1 MKADAGSLLHVR
13 VARRTVE
20 AQDIC
25 SLELVA
31 CDGAALPPFAAGSH
45 VDVHLPGGIVRQYS
59 LCNDPAE
66 THRYQ
71 IAVLRDPA
79 SRGGSAAVHERV
91 AQGDEL
97 RISAPRNHF
106 ALASAAPCHLLL
118 AGGIGVTPL
127 LCMAERLSVLGA
139 QFRMH
144 YAGRSRHRMAF
155 GQRIADSGFAQ
166 HVQLHFDDGEAAQ
179 RLDMEAVLAG
189 AAPDTHLYVCG
200 PQGFMDA
207 VLGTAR
213 GQGWAEDRLHWE
225 FFAAASAG
233 PRGGDT
239 AFEVQLASSGRIVSV
254 APGQSVTQALQAA
267 GVDVLVSCEQGV
279 CGTCL
284 TRVLSGQVDHRDA
297 YLTAEEQAVDDQ
309 FTPCCSR
316 ARCARLV
323 LDL

>member
-1 MKADAGSLLHVR
+1 MTVNGGALLQVR
-13 VARRTVE
+13 VARRTLE

-31 CDGAALPPFAAGSH
+31 CDGTALPAFAAGSH
-45 VDVHLPGGIVRQYS
+45 VDVHLPGGTVRQYS

-79 SRGGSAAVHERV
+79 SRGGSAAVHERL
-91 AQGDEL
+91 AEGDEL

-106 ALASAAPCHLLL
+106 ALAPEAPRHLLL
-118 AGGIGVTPL
+118 AGGIGVTPI

-139 QFRMH
+139 DFHMH
-144 YAGRSRHRMAF
+144 YAGRSPQRMAF
-155 GQRIADSGFAQ
+155 VQRIRDCAFAGR
-166 HVQLHFDDGEAAQ
+166 VQLHHDDGEAAQ
-179 RLDMEAVLAG
+179 RLDIGAVLA
-189 AAPDTHLYVCG
+189 AAGPDTHLYVCG

-207 VLGTAR
+207 VLATAR
-213 GQGWAEDRLHWE
+213 QQGWAEARLHWE
-225 FFAAASAG
+225 FFAAADAG

-239 AFEVQLASSGRIVSV
+239 AFEVQLASSGRIVPV
-254 APGQSVTQALQAA
+254 AADQSVTQALQAA
-267 GVDVLVSCEQGV
+267 GVEILVSCEQGV

-284 TRVLSGQVDHRDA
+284 TRVLAGQVDHRDA
-297 YLTAEEQAVDDQ
+297 YLTAEEQAAHDQ

-316 ARCARLV
+316 ARCERLV